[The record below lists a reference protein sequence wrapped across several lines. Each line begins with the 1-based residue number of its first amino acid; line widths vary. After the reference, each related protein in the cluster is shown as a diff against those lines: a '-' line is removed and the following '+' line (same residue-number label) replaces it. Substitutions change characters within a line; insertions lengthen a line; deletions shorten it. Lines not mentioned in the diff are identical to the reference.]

1 MIKSKFMIDKIKAE
15 LVICGTDTCI
25 YSGKVQRS
33 QNQDVLEV
41 RQTVRTVTWSM
52 LTRGTV
58 WCRNHGDFEFE
69 NNR

>member
-1 MIKSKFMIDKIKAE
+1 MIYKIKAE